1 MVTLDDAI
9 CTTGDDLTSVICESM
24 VTSNC
29 ALYTAWGTRITSC
42 ADISSGDS
50 VFVVPDKRMFI
61 FPTRGAATTMDIIHL
76 GQPSFAPIML
86 ETLSEYPRIFRLHN
100 FFNEYE
106 ADALIADAVEEYQ
119 SNPPPPRPRRPSYL
133 TTETDTEMEI
143 NANEFMASMQNG
155 MEHPLEA
162 MTGDRID
169 LSKDAT
175 MLKSDVA
182 LRLRRRVLDL
192 LGVFPYD
199 GTYAEGWQVLR
210 YNASQGYDIHQDWIE
225 PSFLAS
231 HDYNSAYEGTNRFIA
246 VYLYLKT
253 PMEGGE
259 TVFPLLDPTS
269 QQVREQFFKQEVL
282 QYREKARKL
291 KQDFLDRQQLDLLLN
306 RYSANDDT
314 DASVDDDDEANEVE
328 IDRKSTEAKAKQQRR
343 LICRFPK
350 GTAEE
355 DIASFNP
362 VAALKKNKSKKRK
375 AANSGSNNKNKNK
388 SKAKKPKTKK
398 TQKKKSSKSRTR
410 TASAFDDMAILEEVT
425 MVNDEEVEDEGD
437 GDGEVEPRVCEEV
450 IIDEFGMLVATEDV
464 LRRFHED
471 SNDWVWMAV
480 DIPPALP
487 DPTMSPAERKF
498 RDSISDPMLQR
509 AYDDLSALPY
519 FAPTSWEYSVH
530 EQCRKRFTVRPQRL
544 EALVFYVQK
553 PNGLPDTQALHA
565 SCPIVQGEKMIA
577 AMWVWNGPKAGSWT
591 RNVDTGRYE
600 KPPVLAVSASF
611 EVLDL
616 LYAKLYWEDQ
626 VWEELSPGR
635 PVKVNTYA
643 GQTWRILIGEQVV
656 ASWVMATDQPR
667 QRYTVSSADIP
678 TQYVDYRG
686 P

>member
-1 MVTLDDAI
+1 
-9 CTTGDDLTSVICESM
+9 
-24 VTSNC
+24 
-29 ALYTAWGTRITSC
+29 
-42 ADISSGDS
+42 
-50 VFVVPDKRMFI
+50 
-61 FPTRGAATTMDIIHL
+61 MDIIHL

-155 MEHPLEA
+155 IEHPLEA

-169 LSKDAT
+169 LSKDSV

-210 YNASQGYDIHQDWIE
+210 YNTSQGYDIHQDWIE

-269 QQVREQFFKQEVL
+269 QQVREQFFKQEVI

-291 KQDFLDRQQLDLLLN
+291 KQDFLNRQQLDLLLN
-306 RYSANDDT
+306 RDTSSTDNDT
-314 DASVDDDDEANEVE
+314 DDDDDVDDNDDV
-328 IDRKSTEAKAKQQRR
+328 DGKSKSKSKSTEVKGNQQKR
-343 LICRFPK
+343 LLCRFPL
-350 GTAEE
+350 GTSREE
-355 DIASFNP
+355 IASFNP
-362 VAALKKNKSKKRK
+362 VAAMKANKAKKQKANNNDGNSNKKKKSKKAPK
-375 AANSGSNNKNKNK
+375 KNKNK
-388 SKAKKPKTKK
+388 DKNKK
-398 TQKKKSSKSRTR
+398 TRSRTV
-410 TASAFDDMAILEEVT
+410 SAFDDMAILEELA
-425 MVNDEEVEDEGD
+425 MIDDEEQEQEQMVVMEQELEDEGD
-437 GDGEVEPRVCEEV
+437 EERSRPRVCEEV
-450 IIDEFGMLVATEDV
+450 VIDEFGMVVASEDV

-471 SNDWVWMAV
+471 SAEWLWTAV
-480 DIPPALP
+480 NIPPAVP

-498 RDSISDPMLQR
+498 RDNIADPMLRR
-509 AYDDLSALPY
+509 AYDDLSVLPY
-519 FAPTSWEYSVH
+519 FSPTSWEYSVH
-530 EQCRKRFTVRPQRL
+530 DQCRKRFTVRPQRL
-544 EALVFYVQK
+544 EALIFYVQK

-577 AMWVWNGPKAGSWT
+577 AMWIWNGPKVGSWT
-591 RNVDTGRYE
+591 RNLDTGRYE
-600 KPPVLAVSASF
+600 KPSILAVSASF

-626 VWEELSPGR
+626 VWEELWPGR

-643 GQTWRILIGEQVV
+643 GQTWRILIGEQVI
-656 ASWVMATDQPR
+656 ASWVMASDQPR
-667 QRYTVSSADIP
+667 QRYIVSSADIP
-678 TQYVDYRG
+678 TEYVDYRG